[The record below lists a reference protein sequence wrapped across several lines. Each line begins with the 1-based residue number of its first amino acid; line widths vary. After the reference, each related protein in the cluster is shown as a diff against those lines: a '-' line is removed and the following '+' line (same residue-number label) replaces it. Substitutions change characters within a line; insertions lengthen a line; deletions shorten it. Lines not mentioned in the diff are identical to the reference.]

1 MGDGDSIADCAANT
15 YAGTK
20 TANCL
25 AQTVC
30 GNLLA
35 GGTRLTGASLT
46 AAGTCNSC
54 ADGSW
59 AALGSDNCVACT
71 VVANAAT
78 GATYTCSSSTTT
90 RFVGTTTLRTAL
102 THFKVA
108 GTTADSCAAVTA
120 CAGTDGADTPI
131 TRAEVNAATK
141 TLDRTCTPCSNG
153 FWAAA
158 GDNSNCAAVTMKC
171 GDQVAVG
178 GAAPVMRAVTSV
190 ATITA
195 EIVCGACTGG
205 SFPSSATGACTA
217 CTAVAGAKAGTPLTC
232 TSASDSR
239 VTGNKC
245 LACAAKTVGAA
256 GAHDTCKAT
265 CAAGSYRSMNRLCTT
280 CGADANAAA
289 TGVTYTCTTG
299 PGDRQMTGACA
310 ANLYLVE
317 TGAADVC
324 TAVTACSSNQLTG
337 ACFPRVEVDAP
348 TATADRTCTPCT
360 AGTFAANGQTNCVTC
375 G

>member
-1 MGDGDSIADCAANT
+1 MG
-15 YAGTK
+15 
-20 TANCL
+20 TA
-25 AQTVC
+25 
-30 GNLLA
+30 
-35 GGTRLTGASLT
+35 
-46 AAGTCNSC
+46 
-54 ADGSW
+54 
-59 AALGSDNCVACT
+59 
-71 VVANAAT
+71 
-78 GATYTCSSSTTT
+78 
-90 RFVGTTTLRTAL
+90 
-102 THFKVA
+102 
-108 GTTADSCAAVTA
+108 
-120 CAGTDGADTPI
+120 
-131 TRAEVNAATK
+131 
-141 TLDRTCTPCSNG
+141 DRTCTPCSDG

-205 SFPSSATGACTA
+205 SFPSSAAG
-217 CTAVAGAKAGTPLTC
+217 AGAKADADYVC

-239 VTGNKC
+239 VTGNNC

-256 GAHDTCKAT
+256 GATDTCTAT
-265 CAAGSYRSMNRLCTT
+265 CAAGTYRAVTGLCTT

-299 PGDRQMTGACA
+299 TGDRQMTGACA
-310 ANLYLVE
+310 AGFYLVE

-337 ACFPRVEVDAP
+337 ACFARVEVDAP
-348 TATADRTCTPCT
+348 TATADRTCTPCA
-360 AGTFAANGQTNCVTC
+360 AGTFAPNGQTDCTACTIANADATANAVTYTC
-375 G
+375 TSNADVRFAT